1 MQDICFSISAAVSSP
16 DVSSADFQFSEV
28 ASVSSFLLMVPFFS
42 CCVQAG
48 IDPSLCLETQQKI
61 LMEENTQREDTK
73 EEGVG
78 DRQPVGE
85 NSFDVHFILRGFQ

>member
-1 MQDICFSISAAVSSP
+1 
-16 DVSSADFQFSEV
+16 
-28 ASVSSFLLMVPFFS
+28 MVPFCS
-42 CCVQAG
+42 CCAQAG
-48 IDPSLCLETQQKI
+48 IDPSLSSETQQKI
-61 LMEENTQREDTK
+61 LMEEDNTQNTK

>member
-1 MQDICFSISAAVSSP
+1 
-16 DVSSADFQFSEV
+16 
-28 ASVSSFLLMVPFFS
+28 MVPFFS
-42 CCVQAG
+42 CCAQAG
-48 IDPSLCLETQQKI
+48 IDPSLSSETQQKI
-61 LMEENTQREDTK
+61 LMEEDNTQNTK